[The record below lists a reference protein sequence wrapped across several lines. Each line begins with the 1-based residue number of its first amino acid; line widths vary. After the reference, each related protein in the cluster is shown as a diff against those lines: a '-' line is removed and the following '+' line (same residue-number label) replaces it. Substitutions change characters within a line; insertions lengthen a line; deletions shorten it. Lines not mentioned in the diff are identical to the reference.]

1 MSCVSSVHSL
11 TIYIGTHLPAPVLCQ
26 SKLALLHGRR
36 RNCKSH
42 CWQQIILTPMLYFI
56 DFVSSDIWYHK
67 SVQTQG
73 WGFYKYIPPVRRLT
87 AFKSQSVPEPCGR
100 REEQGEGGGRCLISP
115 LTSFISSPC
124 VLQDMFLVLMAKVL
138 QSRGKCGPQM
148 C

>member
-1 MSCVSSVHSL
+1 MSSVHSL

-87 AFKSQSVPEPCGR
+87 AFKSQSVLEPCGR
-100 REEQGEGGGRCLISP
+100 REEQGEGGGKVSYFPSHLLHLKP
-115 LTSFISSPC
+115 LCPPGYVFS
-124 VLQDMFLVLMAKVL
+124 VN
-138 QSRGKCGPQM
+138 GKGAPKQG
-148 C
+148 